1 MLTRH
6 LFPALGLAAALALPA
21 AARTAETNDDAATDP
36 ALSSPFAF
44 AESRA
49 KAARR
54 SEAEATADAS
64 GSRVIG
70 GAVAEPGAWPWQV
83 ALMIAGRDRS
93 PDSQFCG
100 GTMILDTWV
109 LTAAHC
115 IRQTDSEG
123 RAFDV
128 DPAKINVLVGAH
140 LLSGTEGDLVPADLI
155 IAHPGYDPGQF
166 DNDIALIR
174 LARAPEAAYRTIQ
187 VPDAGLGD
195 RIDQEGVPTWVTG
208 WGLIE
213 GAEAPDAMREARIQ
227 ILDRDACNGALMEAR
242 ARAAVQSFAKAA
254 QVLSMD
260 ESSAREVWSQLLDRA
275 PRPMTA
281 NMLCSGTY
289 EGGRTSC
296 QGDSG
301 GPLVVPLEDGGF
313 VQAGIVSWGLSA
325 GPGKTCAETAMFSAY
340 TRVSNYLPWLE
351 QTIDANP

>member
-1 MLTRH
+1 MSYRLLPT
-6 LFPALGLAAALALPA
+6 LGLVAALALPA
-21 AARTAETNDDAATDP
+21 AAQTSDSAADAAP
-36 ALSSPFAF
+36 SNPFDF
-44 AESRA
+44 ADTGA
-49 KAARR
+49 KADRR
-54 SEAEATADAS
+54 TEVEAAQGDS

-70 GAVAEPGAWPWQV
+70 GAPAQPGAWPWQV

-100 GTMILDTWV
+100 GTMVLDRWV

-115 IRQTDSEG
+115 IRHLGKDEQPFNVPPEAIG
-123 RAFDV
+123 
-128 DPAKINVLVGAH
+128 VLVGAH
-140 LLSGTEGDLVPADLI
+140 RLSGDQGDMVPADLI
-155 IAHPGYDPGQF
+155 IPHPDYDPAQF

-174 LARAPEAAYRTIQ
+174 LARAPQAEYRTIK
-187 VPDAGLGD
+187 VPDAEFGD

-213 GAEAPDAMREARIQ
+213 GAQAPDEMHEARIQ
-227 ILDRDACNGALMEAR
+227 ILDRDACNGALMDAR

-254 QVLSMD
+254 EVLSMD
-260 ESSAREVWSQLLDRA
+260 EASAREIWGQLLERA
-275 PRPMTA
+275 PRPMTP

-301 GPLVVPLEDGGF
+301 GPLVVPLKDGGF

-325 GPGKTCAETAMFSAY
+325 GPDKTCAETAMFSAY

-351 QTIDANP
+351 ATIDANP

>member
-1 MLTRH
+1 LLTG
-6 LFPALGLAAALALPA
+6 LILAAAMALPA
-21 AARTAETNDDAATDP
+21 TAQTTAQTTADP

-49 KAARR
+49 KATHRAEV
-54 SEAEATADAS
+54 EAKSGAS
-64 GSRVIG
+64 GARVIG

-83 ALMIAGRDRS
+83 ALMIAGRERS

-100 GTMILDTWV
+100 GTMVLDRWV

-115 IRQTDSEG
+115 VRHTDSDG
-123 RAFDV
+123 NAFDV
-128 DPAKINVLVGAH
+128 APEKIDVLVGTS
-140 LLSGTEGDLVPADLI
+140 LLSGDRGDLVAADLI
-155 IAHPGYDPGQF
+155 IAHPGYDPSQF

-174 LARAPEAAYRTIQ
+174 LSRAPRAEYDTIQ
-187 VPDAGLGD
+187 VPDAEFGD

-213 GAEAPDAMREARIQ
+213 GGTAPDAMYEARIQ
-227 ILDRDACNGALMEAR
+227 ILDRDACNNALIEAR
-242 ARAAVQSFAKAA
+242 AKTAVQSFAKAA
-254 QVLSMD
+254 EALSMD
-260 ESSAREVWSQLLDRA
+260 EGSAIEVWGQLLDRA
-275 PRPMTA
+275 PRPMTG

-301 GPLVVPLEDGGF
+301 GPLVVPLQDGGF

-340 TRVSNYLPWLE
+340 TRVSNYLTWLD

>member
-1 MLTRH
+1 MLKNC
-6 LFPALGLAAALALPA
+6 LVSLGLTCTLVLPVAAQTDE
-21 AARTAETNDDAATDP
+21 TADP

-44 AESRA
+44 AQSDRKAGHRVDAETEA
-49 KAARR
+49 KASGAR
-54 SEAEATADAS
+54 
-64 GSRVIG
+64 VVG
-70 GAVAEPGAWPWQV
+70 GELAEPGTWPWQV
-83 ALMIAGRDRS
+83 ALMIAGRPPS

-100 GTMILDTWV
+100 GSMVLDRWV

-115 IRQTDSEG
+115 VKQKDAEG
-123 RAFDV
+123 NAFDV
-128 DPAKINVLVGAH
+128 PPQSIAVRVGTH
-140 LLSGTEGDLVPADLI
+140 VLSGQDGDLVPVDAI
-155 IAHPGYDPGQF
+155 FAHPGYDPNQF

-174 LARAPEAAYRTIQ
+174 LARQPDAAYQTIK
-187 VPDAGLGD
+187 VPDAEFGD

-213 GAEAPDAMREARIQ
+213 GAEAPDEMRQALIQ
-227 ILDRDACNGALMEAR
+227 ILDRDACNGALIEAR
-242 ARAAVQSFAKAA
+242 ARSAVQSFAKAA
-254 QVLSMD
+254 QVLSLD
-260 ESSAREVWSQLLDRA
+260 EASAQELWEDFISRA
-275 PRPMTA
+275 PMPMSG

-301 GPLVVPLEDGGF
+301 GPLVVPLEDGGY

-325 GPGKTCAETAMFSAY
+325 GPGKTCAEDAMFSAY